1 MKLIALALPVLM
13 VIFKFQ
19 TGRYIFSAL
28 ITAACALAALLS
40 GPKNAL
46 WLLIAGLV
54 MSIAGDWFMAHQ
66 RRSPL
71 NFFFGVGGFGIAHML
86 FIAYALTRWRFCPWA
101 LAAAVALLIGYALY
115 FVLRVYPRID
125 APTTAAI
132 TVYALLSIAGLYCAF
147 SLNAPMPEKIL
158 YILGIASILF
168 SDTMI
173 AESLFLR
180 QKWAGPLILPTYYL
194 CHILLAASRLVR

>member
-46 WLLIAGLV
+46 WLLIVGLV
-54 MSIAGDWFMAHQ
+54 VSIVGDWFMAHQ

-86 FIAYALTRWRFCPWA
+86 FIAYALTRFHFNLPA
-101 LAAAVALLIGYALY
+101 LIVAGALIVGYALY
-115 FVLRVYPRID
+115 FALGVYPRID
-125 APTTAAI
+125 TPVAIAI
-132 TVYALLSIAGLYCAF
+132 TGYALVSLAGLYCAL
-147 SLNAPMPEKIL
+147 SMNAPAAEKVL
-158 YILGIASILF
+158 YALGIASILF

-173 AESLFLR
+173 AESDFMHHAY
-180 QKWAGPLILPTYYL
+180 AGKLILPTYYL